1 MMADGGILTGVALAG
16 RAGHWD
22 IAHVRGRITAITP
35 SQARGGGFVMPLMA
49 DIHVHLDKTLTA
61 HRMPRAATSLFQA
74 IEMMGADAQTWT
86 PDDLHARASDALHRA
101 WHHGTA
107 LMRSHVDW
115 YQPQPPAAWQV
126 LTALADEWRGRVDLQ
141 LAALTP
147 LDLMADIGPAIAAH
161 LQVQGGVLGAF
172 VYRNDDLAARIGGVF
187 DLAQTHGLDLDF
199 HVDEGLEPEATGI
212 DAIIAETARRG
223 MGGRVLCGH
232 GCALSIRP
240 PDQVARLLDQAARA
254 GVALTVLPGA
264 NLYLQDGAPGRTP
277 RLRGLA
283 PMTEARATGLPVMIG
298 SDNVRDGFF
307 PYGDYD
313 LWDMFRLAV
322 IAGHLPPQDWLDA
335 ISATPAAWM
344 GRDLRITQG
353 GPASFVWIQAD
364 DLFDALSRPG
374 AARQVWR
381 DGHIL
386 AATERGAA

>member
-1 MMADGGILTGVALAG
+1 MAGAGILAGVALAG
-16 RAGHWD
+16 RTGVWD
-22 IAHVRGRITAITP
+22 IAHAGGRITAISP

-61 HRMPRAATSLFQA
+61 HRMPRAATSLFDA
-74 IEMMGADAQTWT
+74 IAMMAEDAQTWT
-86 PDDLHARASDALHRA
+86 ADDLRHRADTALTRA

-115 YQPQPPAAWQV
+115 SGPQPPAAWSV
-126 LTALADEWRGRVDLQ
+126 LSVLAADWRGRVDLQ
-141 LAALTP
+141 LSSLTR
-147 LDLMADIGPAIAAH
+147 LDLLAEIGPAIARH
-161 LQVQGGVLGAF
+161 LQDHGGVLGAF
-172 VYRNDDLAARIGGVF
+172 VYRNDDLATRISGVF
-187 DLAQTHGLDLDF
+187 DLAEAHGLDLDF
-199 HVDEGLEPEATGI
+199 HVDEGLDAEATGI

-240 PDQVARLLDQAARA
+240 PDQVARLLDEAARA

-264 NLYLQDGAPGRTP
+264 NLYLQDGATGRTP

-283 PMTEARATGLPVMIG
+283 PLIEAQAAGMPVMIG

-322 IAGHLPPQDWLDA
+322 IAGHLPPGDWLSA
-335 ISATPAAWM
+335 ISQTPARWM
-344 GRDLRITQG
+344 GRDLGLTTG
-353 GPASFVWIQAD
+353 GSASFVWIDAD
-364 DLFDALSRPG
+364 DLPDALARPR
-374 AARQVWR
+374 ATRRVWR
-381 DGHIL
+381 DGQIL
-386 AATERGAA
+386 GDLQGDAA